1 MSARKVKNKKTF
13 SLEADGFYSDI
24 AEEDMLYA
32 VLIRS
37 PASTGTVAKIE
48 IPDMPE
54 GYFLFTEKDIP
65 GKNTI
70 DINGYGM
77 ALFNEGPISF
87 QGEVLGILCGP
98 DEHKVRELSRNAE
111 VSLDID
117 SLESAVQAIEKKYKR
132 PLIKVAENQKG
143 TDFSEFV
150 DELNELPSLDTVQS
164 AKKLMKNQERK
175 IIASRE
181 IKTGLF
187 KTDFDEANKKF
198 FKTTASK
205 SSKSAKKEI
214 KHIFE
219 GTWNLHQVD
228 SLWQETSGAFC
239 KMEKGVLH
247 VYTATKWSYLLLDI
261 LCQSLGLK
269 EEEIFIHKTKT
280 SGMYSNGIYKNAR
293 LAAQTSVAAYL
304 TGKPVKLVFS
314 QHSQDK
320 YMKPGVNTSISYKT
334 LVSEEGRIKAMNIL
348 IDVDIGSLN
357 PFAQEIIDRTAIA
370 CVGIYKPENLY
381 ISA

>member
-117 SLESAVQAIEKKYKR
+117 SLESAVQAI
-132 PLIKVAENQKG
+132 
-143 TDFSEFV
+143 
-150 DELNELPSLDTVQS
+150 
-164 AKKLMKNQERK
+164 
-175 IIASRE
+175 
-181 IKTGLF
+181 
-187 KTDFDEANKKF
+187 
-198 FKTTASK
+198 
-205 SSKSAKKEI
+205 
-214 KHIFE
+214 
-219 GTWNLHQVD
+219 
-228 SLWQETSGAFC
+228 
-239 KMEKGVLH
+239 
-247 VYTATKWSYLLLDI
+247 
-261 LCQSLGLK
+261 
-269 EEEIFIHKTKT
+269 
-280 SGMYSNGIYKNAR
+280 
-293 LAAQTSVAAYL
+293 
-304 TGKPVKLVFS
+304 
-314 QHSQDK
+314 
-320 YMKPGVNTSISYKT
+320 
-334 LVSEEGRIKAMNIL
+334 
-348 IDVDIGSLN
+348 
-357 PFAQEIIDRTAIA
+357 
-370 CVGIYKPENLY
+370 
-381 ISA
+381 